1 MDTAGGVYDGTPI
14 SGTIAKN
21 PVTGSQTTITG
32 SVNSGEHLIATFI
45 TEIGEITDLTI
56 DAGFW
61 LLHTYG
67 FADLTTYHFY
77 KLYLVDADGVSNKT
91 LVSEGTPE
99 NATALSETQTLN
111 SYINYVP
118 AAIIPDNTKR
128 GIIELYLYTTQNN
141 KDFELE
147 FRGNTFSHLHTT
159 LEVEAPIGPTGPQ
172 GEVGPTGPTGPQG
185 EQGETGLTGATGE
198 TGPQGEQG
206 IQGPTG
212 PTGPQGLDGYVGADG
227 ATGPT
232 GPQGEQGVQG
242 PTGPQGLTGNTGDTG
257 PQGEQG
263 IQGPTG
269 PTGPQG
275 EQGIDGNTG
284 PTGSTGATGPTG
296 PQGEVGPTG
305 PTGPEGV
312 QGEAGDVGP
321 TGPQGEQGIQGPT
334 GPQGLQGETGPQGET
349 GLTGATGPTGI
360 QGPTGPT
367 GPQGIEGEA
376 GSVIISSDSAPESPS
391 PGDIWFNTSTGYT
404 YFYYNDGTSS
414 QWISIS
420 TSGAGAQG
428 VVSAT
433 SPLAYDSNTQNI
445 SLNTVGVDSGGT
457 GNTSLASGSYLKGNG
472 SSAIVSQTGIPAGDV
487 TSGTL
492 AYDRFPAGTVVGFNY
507 SRTSARAAYGFSSNT
522 IIPPLNIAITPKYA
536 NSMIVVQWMINY
548 EADYNSVFRI
558 MRDGGLIYTSGFQG
572 YNENDGAA
580 WSGYAPIAYDTNVAS
595 TPNTTYIQYMVP
607 AGSTASTTFQ
617 IAINESNY
625 SSGTFYLNRTQA
637 SGGSGAYEVTVS
649 NATIWEVKQ

>member
-1 MDTAGGVYDGTPI
+1 MDTAGGVYSGTPI

-91 LVSEGTPE
+91 LVSEGTPA

-305 PTGPEGV
+305 PTGAEGV

-445 SLNTVGVDSGGT
+445 SLNTVGVASGGT

-472 SSAIVSQTGIPAGDV
+472 SSAIVSQTGIPAGDI
-487 TSGTL
+487 TSGTVSSARL
-492 AYDRFPAGTVVGFNY
+492 PSGTILQVVESFRTSSVTVSGQYTYADTGLSVSITPRSSSSRFRLTGNLIASCSGAGWVFMRFVRNSTVIGNGTVG
-507 SRTSARAAYGFSSNT
+507 SS
-522 IIPPLNIAITPKYA
+522 
-536 NSMIVVQWMINY
+536 IN
-548 EADYNSVFRI
+548 YNSVTYIDDLGRTEPLNGSFI
-558 MRDGGLIYTSGFQG
+558 DS
-572 YNENDGAA
+572 
-580 WSGYAPIAYDTNVAS
+580 
-595 TPNTTYIQYMVP
+595 PNTTSSITYKIQF
-607 AGSTASTTFQ
+607 ATFTGTA
-617 IAINESNY
+617 I
-625 SSGTFYLNRTQA
+625 LNRRSADTLF
-637 SGGSGAYEVTVS
+637 GGYS
-649 NATIWEVKQ
+649 NLIVEEIA